1 MSLVILMKN
10 NNKYPFANE
19 VKEMKDNFKRMID
32 SMSDA
37 DFLDFLDYINSIA
50 NSFDDYEDYED
61 YDEELW
67 SGDEDWEDEAAK
79 FYGYNPGEIQED
91 DGLPF

>member
-10 NNKYPFANE
+10 NKNKYPFANE
-19 VKEMKDNFKRMID
+19 VKEMKDNFKKMID

-37 DFLDFLDYINSIA
+37 DFLDFLDCIKSLA
-50 NSFDDYEDYED
+50 DSFDGD

-67 SGDEDWEDEAAK
+67 SGDEGWEDEAAK
-79 FYGYNPGEIQED
+79 FYGYNPDDIED
-91 DGLPF
+91 DDSLSL

>member
-1 MSLVILMKN
+1 MKN

-37 DFLDFLDYINSIA
+37 DFLDFLDYINSMA
-50 NSFDDYEDYED
+50 NSFDDED

-67 SGDEDWEDEAAK
+67 SGDEGWEDEAAK
-79 FYGYNPGEIQED
+79 FYGYNPKKIQED
-91 DGLPF
+91 DSLPF

>member
-10 NNKYPFANE
+10 NNNKYPFANK

-32 SMSDA
+32 SMSD
-37 DFLDFLDYINSIA
+37 DEFLNFIEYINACSDI
-50 NSFDDYEDYED
+50 SDED

-67 SGDEDWEDEAAK
+67 TGDEGWEDEAAK
-79 FYGYNPGEIQED
+79 FYGYNTD
-91 DGLPF
+91 DIKNDDSLPF

>member
-10 NNKYPFANE
+10 NKNKYPFANE
-19 VKEMKDNFKRMID
+19 VKEMKDNFKKMID

-37 DFLDFLDYINSIA
+37 DFLNFIEYINSCSEIL
-50 NSFDDYEDYED
+50 DED

-67 SGDEDWEDEAAK
+67 YGDEGWEDEVAK
-79 FYGYNPGEIQED
+79 FYGYNPD
-91 DGLPF
+91 DIKDDDSLPF

>member
-1 MSLVILMKN
+1 MSLVILMKK

-50 NSFDDYEDYED
+50 NSFDDDED

-67 SGDEDWEDEAAK
+67 SGDEGWEDEAAK
-79 FYGYNPGEIQED
+79 FYGYNPDEIQED
-91 DGLPF
+91 DSLPF

>member
-37 DFLDFLDYINSIA
+37 DFLDFLDYINSMA
-50 NSFDDYEDYED
+50 NSFDDDED

-67 SGDEDWEDEAAK
+67 SGDEGWEDEAAK
-79 FYGYNPGEIQED
+79 FYGYNPDEIQED
-91 DGLPF
+91 DSLPF